1 MKHPKYYFEDFSV
14 GDTVVFGAKE
24 ISREEVIEFAS
35 EYDPQPFHL
44 DEDAANKSLFK
55 GLSSSGWH
63 NCTMLM
69 GMIWEGYLQETAS
82 LGFVGFN
89 EVRWMKPIRPGYVLK
104 VKRTCLATTPPQRK
118 GDPGIVRFQFDV
130 SNQEDLQVMK
140 AVAEQRISLRA
151 KGSDA

>member
-1 MKHPKYYFEDFSV
+1 MSQIKYYFEDFTV
-14 GDTVVFGAKE
+14 GETVEFGAKE
-24 ISREEVIEFAS
+24 VAKDEVIEFAA

-89 EVRWMKPIRPGYVLK
+89 EVRWMKPVRPGYVLK
-104 VKRTCLATTPPQRK
+104 TKRTCLNVAASTEAGQ
-118 GDPGIVRFQFDV
+118 PGIVTFQFDV
-130 SNQEDLQVMK
+130 FNQDGLQVLK
-140 AVAEQRISLRA
+140 AIAEQRVAPRPV
-151 KGSDA
+151 G